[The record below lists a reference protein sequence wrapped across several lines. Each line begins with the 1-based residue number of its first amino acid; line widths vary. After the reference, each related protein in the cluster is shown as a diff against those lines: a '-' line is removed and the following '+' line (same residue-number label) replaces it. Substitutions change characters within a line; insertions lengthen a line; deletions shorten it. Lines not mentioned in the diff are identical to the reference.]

1 MVQADPGNAAALAGA
16 VAGQDA
22 VIYALGFR
30 GRGEVSFFSATT
42 KALIAA
48 MQASGPQRLIAIT
61 GVGAGDTKG
70 HGGFFYDHLI
80 YPLFTKNLYADK
92 DRQEA
97 LVRASRLDWTILRPA
112 PFKTRPGNEPF
123 HILTAVAP
131 GTRLSSVTPAE
142 VAGLALDC
150 ADRGLLRP
158 RCRGLGPAGSA
169 YSSFF
174 APSITAHSLAF
185 AAATRARSALVWPYW
200 ARFSA
205 ALARFR
211 MRRVDARLR
220 RPGSPHHSCGD
231 HVSGDCSQSL
241 VEVWGATGS
250 GITGL

>member
-1 MVQADPGNAAALAGA
+1 

-97 LVRASRLDWTILRPA
+97 LIRASRLDWTILRPA

-150 ADRGLLRP
+150 AEQGLHRHE
-158 RCRGLGPAGSA
+158 AV
-169 YSSFF
+169 FF
-174 APSITAHSLAF
+174 GHGV
-185 AAATRARSALVWPYW
+185 AA
-200 ARFSA
+200 
-205 ALARFR
+205 
-211 MRRVDARLR
+211 
-220 RPGSPHHSCGD
+220 
-231 HVSGDCSQSL
+231 
-241 VEVWGATGS
+241 
-250 GITGL
+250 

>member
-1 MVQADPGNAAALAGA
+1 MKLLVLGGTGRVGREIVTQGVARGHGITAQSRSTTPHGLSPLVTMVQADPGNAAALAGA

-97 LVRASRLDWTILRPA
+97 LIRASRLDWTILRPA

-123 HILTAVAP
+123 HILTGVAP

-150 ADRGLLRP
+150 AEQGLHRHQ
-158 RCRGLGPAGSA
+158 AV
-169 YSSFF
+169 FF
-174 APSITAHSLAF
+174 GHGV
-185 AAATRARSALVWPYW
+185 AA
-200 ARFSA
+200 
-205 ALARFR
+205 
-211 MRRVDARLR
+211 
-220 RPGSPHHSCGD
+220 
-231 HVSGDCSQSL
+231 
-241 VEVWGATGS
+241 
-250 GITGL
+250 

>member
-1 MVQADPGNAAALAGA
+1 MKLLVLGGTGRVGREIVTQGVARGHGITAQSRSTTPHGLSPSVTMVQADPGNAAALAGA

-80 YPLFTKNLYADK
+80 YPLFTKNLYSDK

-97 LVRASRLDWTILRPA
+97 LIRASRLDWTILRPA

-123 HILTAVAP
+123 HILTGVAP

-150 ADRGLLRP
+150 AEQGLHRHQ
-158 RCRGLGPAGSA
+158 AV
-169 YSSFF
+169 FF
-174 APSITAHSLAF
+174 GHGV
-185 AAATRARSALVWPYW
+185 AA
-200 ARFSA
+200 
-205 ALARFR
+205 
-211 MRRVDARLR
+211 
-220 RPGSPHHSCGD
+220 
-231 HVSGDCSQSL
+231 
-241 VEVWGATGS
+241 
-250 GITGL
+250 

>member
-1 MVQADPGNAAALAGA
+1 MKLLVLGGTGRVGREIVTQGVARGHGITAQSRSTTPHGLSPSVTMVQADPGNAAALAGA

-97 LVRASRLDWTILRPA
+97 LVRASCLDWTILRPA

-150 ADRGLLRP
+150 AEQGLHRHQ
-158 RCRGLGPAGSA
+158 AV
-169 YSSFF
+169 FF
-174 APSITAHSLAF
+174 GHGV
-185 AAATRARSALVWPYW
+185 AA
-200 ARFSA
+200 
-205 ALARFR
+205 
-211 MRRVDARLR
+211 
-220 RPGSPHHSCGD
+220 
-231 HVSGDCSQSL
+231 
-241 VEVWGATGS
+241 
-250 GITGL
+250 

>member
-1 MVQADPGNAAALAGA
+1 VTLKLLVLGASGTIGREVAAQAVARGHSVTAQSRSASPGGLPTSVAVVQADPRDPAALTAA
-16 VAGQDA
+16 LAGQDA

-42 KALIAA
+42 KALLAA
-48 MQASGPQRLIAIT
+48 MHSSGVRRLIAIT

-70 HGGFFYDHLI
+70 HGGFVYDHLI

-97 LVRASRLDWTILRPA
+97 LIRASRLDWTILRPA

-150 ADRGLLRP
+150 AEQGLHRHE
-158 RCRGLGPAGSA
+158 AV
-169 YSSFF
+169 FF
-174 APSITAHSLAF
+174 GHGV
-185 AAATRARSALVWPYW
+185 AA
-200 ARFSA
+200 
-205 ALARFR
+205 
-211 MRRVDARLR
+211 
-220 RPGSPHHSCGD
+220 
-231 HVSGDCSQSL
+231 
-241 VEVWGATGS
+241 
-250 GITGL
+250 

>member
-97 LVRASRLDWTILRPA
+97 LIRASRLDWTILRPA

-150 ADRGLLRP
+150 AEQGLHRHQ
-158 RCRGLGPAGSA
+158 AV
-169 YSSFF
+169 FF
-174 APSITAHSLAF
+174 GHGV
-185 AAATRARSALVWPYW
+185 AA
-200 ARFSA
+200 
-205 ALARFR
+205 
-211 MRRVDARLR
+211 
-220 RPGSPHHSCGD
+220 
-231 HVSGDCSQSL
+231 
-241 VEVWGATGS
+241 
-250 GITGL
+250 

>member
-1 MVQADPGNAAALAGA
+1 MKLLVLGGTGRVGREIVTQGVARGHGITAQSRSATPHGLSPSVTMVQADPGNAAALAGA

-150 ADRGLLRP
+150 ADRGLHRHQ
-158 RCRGLGPAGSA
+158 AV
-169 YSSFF
+169 FF
-174 APSITAHSLAF
+174 GHGV
-185 AAATRARSALVWPYW
+185 AA
-200 ARFSA
+200 
-205 ALARFR
+205 
-211 MRRVDARLR
+211 
-220 RPGSPHHSCGD
+220 
-231 HVSGDCSQSL
+231 
-241 VEVWGATGS
+241 
-250 GITGL
+250 

>member
-1 MVQADPGNAAALAGA
+1 MKLLVLGGTGRVGREIVTQGVARGHGITAQSRSTTPHGLSPSVTMVQADPGNAAALAGA

-131 GTRLSSVTPAE
+131 GTRLSRVTPAE

-150 ADRGLLRP
+150 AEQGLHRHQ
-158 RCRGLGPAGSA
+158 AV
-169 YSSFF
+169 FF
-174 APSITAHSLAF
+174 GHGV
-185 AAATRARSALVWPYW
+185 AA
-200 ARFSA
+200 
-205 ALARFR
+205 
-211 MRRVDARLR
+211 
-220 RPGSPHHSCGD
+220 
-231 HVSGDCSQSL
+231 
-241 VEVWGATGS
+241 
-250 GITGL
+250 